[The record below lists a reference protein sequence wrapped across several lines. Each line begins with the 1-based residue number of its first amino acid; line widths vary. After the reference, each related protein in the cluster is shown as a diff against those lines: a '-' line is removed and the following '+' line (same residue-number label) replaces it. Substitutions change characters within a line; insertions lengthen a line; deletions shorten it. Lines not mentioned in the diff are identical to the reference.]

1 MYIIFKTA
9 VSLFLIASIVLFSDK
24 MTAAALNGLNL
35 WLNTALPSL
44 FPFMV
49 IVSWLSF
56 GSRTS
61 KSRFDGI
68 IRRLFGVPS
77 CCMSVFAISFLAG
90 YPMGAKIISN
100 MLKQKKIS
108 ADTAEHMLSFCNN
121 PGIVF
126 IISAVSSSMLAD
138 RRASF
143 YFIAICVLSSLLTG
157 IAYNIFFPCA
167 EKTIHTVSSV
177 CAKPVGI
184 YEALLSAVK
193 SILAVGGCIIFF
205 SAVSAAVNNVLP
217 FNGIAGAFINGILEF
232 AGGIGAL
239 SSCGYPRKS
248 VYPLIAA
255 LLCWGGCSV
264 HLQTLAVLDGAEI
277 DFRKYIISKLFC
289 GSAAYITAYILYDRF
304 FADGRVYA
312 PAFSAAYMAPS
323 LFISSVF
330 LAVVLYLSFREKRR

>member
-205 SAVSAAVNNVLP
+205 SAVSAAVNNALP
-217 FNGIAGAFINGILEF
+217 LNGIAGAFINGILEF
-232 AGGIGAL
+232 AGGIDAL
-239 SSCGYPRKS
+239 SSSGYPQRS

-255 LLCWGGCSV
+255 ILCWGGFSV
-264 HLQTLAVLDGAEI
+264 HLQTAALIDSEEI
-277 DFRKYIISKLFC
+277 DIKKYIVCKI
-289 GSAAYITAYILYDRF
+289 
-304 FADGRVYA
+304 
-312 PAFSAAYMAPS
+312 FSAAAAYFAAYFTFDMFFAKEVPS
-323 LFISSVF
+323 VPVFNEMPSSPSMFAASSF
-330 LAVVLYLSFREKRR
+330 LAITVYLYHRKRP